1 MEIVWGLAVESS
13 CALSSTTEP
22 AHAPAIATAT
32 RPTQSA
38 LFILIARSFPRFQPG
53 HILARLRGVTT
64 ARSGDPATRPRGLWH
79 AAGAVDYLD
88 RLSTWA
94 ATTPL
99 EVLPAA
105 VRERA
110 CLVIA
115 DSLGVTAH
123 GMQAPEMREFVA
135 RHLADERS
143 GRASVIGAGR
153 RADPASAA
161 LLNGTAGTW
170 IDMNEGN
177 LYARG
182 HPGIQVVPLA
192 WALAEHEGRSGREL
206 LAAFVAGYE
215 VSARIKRSSAT
226 RLAVHPHGTFG
237 TIGAAVAL
245 ARLLGYTA
253 AATREI
259 INVSAT
265 LGIAASR
272 RALTTGATVRNVYT
286 GLSGSMG
293 WLAHTLV
300 QSGFTGEPDA
310 VSSVYGAIYADRFDT
325 DAAVS
330 GLGEEFLLP
339 RGFIKVHACGRYIHG
354 ALDCVETL
362 TTRHHLPPDSI
373 QAISVRTYALAASL
387 GHADVRSEFGA
398 RFSLPFAVASLLC
411 HGRSGLDNYVAAAVA
426 DPRIQAL
433 ARRVEVVEDPEFT
446 RAFPERQPTE
456 VMLVL
461 ADGTEM
467 SERSD
472 FHRGEAENPHPPD
485 AVRKKFLDLSA
496 PVWGRGRAEVL
507 FDRVL
512 DLERVP
518 DVAALLGNASV

>member
-1 MEIVWGLAVESS
+1 M
-13 CALSSTTEP
+13 
-22 AHAPAIATAT
+22 TA
-32 RPTQSA
+32 
-38 LFILIARSFPRFQPG
+38 
-53 HILARLRGVTT
+53 
-64 ARSGDPATRPRGLWH
+64 
-79 AAGAVDYLD
+79 DYLD
-88 RLSTWA
+88 RLAAWA

-99 EVLPAA
+99 DALPSA

-123 GMQAPEMREFVA
+123 GMQTPEMRELVTRYLDMGDLATGPPTAPDA
-135 RHLADERS
+135 RGAAAKPWRPSAS

-153 RADPASAA
+153 RTDPAGAA

-177 LYARG
+177 LYANG

-192 WALAEHEGRSGREL
+192 WALAEHHGRSGRDL
-206 LAAFVAGYE
+206 LAAFIAGYE
-215 VSARIKRSSAT
+215 VSARIKRASAT

-245 ARLLGYTA
+245 ARLYGYDTA
-253 AATREI
+253 SMRTI

-310 VSSVYGAIYADRFDT
+310 VASVYGAIYADRFDPE
-325 DAAVS
+325 AAARGV
-330 GLGEEFLLP
+330 GEEFLLP
-339 RGFIKVHACGRYIHG
+339 RGFIKIHACGRYIHG

-362 TTRHHLPPDSI
+362 MARRPLPPESI
-373 QAISVRTYALAASL
+373 TSIRVRTYAMAASL
-387 GHADVRSEFGA
+387 AHADVHSEFGA
-398 RFSLPFAVASLLC
+398 RFSLPFALASLIC
-411 HGRSGLDNYVAAAVA
+411 HGSSGLDNYDAASVA
-426 DPRIQAL
+426 DPRIRAL
-433 ARRVEVVEDPEFT
+433 AHLVEVKEDPDFT
-446 RAFPERQPTE
+446 RAFPQRQPTE
-456 VMLVL
+456 VTVVL

-467 SERSD
+467 SERAD
-472 FHRGEAENPHPPD
+472 FHRGEAENPHPPG
-485 AVRKKFLDLSA
+485 AVRMKFLELAA
-496 PVWGRGRAEVL
+496 PVWGRETAEIL
-507 FDRVL
+507 YDRVL

-518 DVAALLGNASV
+518 DVAALVQDMRP

>member
-1 MEIVWGLAVESS
+1 M
-13 CALSSTTEP
+13 TT
-22 AHAPAIATAT
+22 
-32 RPTQSA
+32 
-38 LFILIARSFPRFQPG
+38 
-53 HILARLRGVTT
+53 
-64 ARSGDPATRPRGLWH
+64 
-79 AAGAVDYLD
+79 DYLE
-88 RLSTWA
+88 RLAAWA

-99 EVLPAA
+99 DALPAA

-115 DSLGVTAH
+115 DSLGVTVH
-123 GMQAPEMREFVA
+123 GMQTAEMREFVA
-135 RHLADERS
+135 RQLADGRP

-153 RADPASAA
+153 RTDPASAA

-177 LYARG
+177 LHAGG
-182 HPGIQVVPLA
+182 HPGIQVIPLA
-192 WALAEHEGRSGREL
+192 WALAEQGGRSGRDL
-206 LAAFVAGYE
+206 LAAFIVGYE
-215 VSARIKRSSAT
+215 VSARIKRASAT

-245 ARLLGYTA
+245 ARLLGYDTD
-253 AATREI
+253 ATRAI

-310 VSSVYGAIYADRFDT
+310 VASVYGAIYADRFDPE
-325 DAAVS
+325 AAVR

-339 RGFIKVHACGRYIHG
+339 RGFIKIHACGRYIHG

-362 TTRHHLPPDSI
+362 MARHKLAPESI
-373 QAISVRTYALAASL
+373 KAIRVRTYAMAASL

-411 HGRSGLDNYVAAAVA
+411 HGRSGLDNYEAAALA
-426 DPRIQAL
+426 DSRIHAL
-433 ARRVEVVEDPEFT
+433 ARRVEVAEDPDFT
-446 RAFPERQPTE
+446 RAFPGRQPTE
-456 VMLVL
+456 VTVVL
-461 ADGTEM
+461 ADGSEL

-472 FHRGEAENPHPPD
+472 FHRGEAENPHPPE
-485 AVRKKFLDLSA
+485 AMRRKFLELAA
-496 PVWGRGRAEVL
+496 PVWGSDRAGAL
-507 FDRVL
+507 YDRVL
-512 DLERVP
+512 DLDRVP
-518 DVAALLGNASV
+518 DVAALTADVS

>member
-1 MEIVWGLAVESS
+1 
-13 CALSSTTEP
+13 
-22 AHAPAIATAT
+22 
-32 RPTQSA
+32 
-38 LFILIARSFPRFQPG
+38 
-53 HILARLRGVTT
+53 
-64 ARSGDPATRPRGLWH
+64 
-79 AAGAVDYLD
+79 VDYLD
-88 RLSTWA
+88 RLGAWA

-99 EVLPAA
+99 DALPPV

-110 CLVIA
+110 CMVIA

-123 GMQAPEMREFVA
+123 GMQAPEMRELVA
-135 RHLADERS
+135 RQLADARP

-153 RADPASAA
+153 RADPATAA

-177 LYARG
+177 LHARG

-192 WALAEHEGRSGREL
+192 WALAEQDGRSGRDL
-206 LAAFVAGYE
+206 LAAFIVGYE
-215 VSARIKRSSAT
+215 VSARIKRASAT

-245 ARLLGYTA
+245 ARLLGYGPT
-253 AATREI
+253 ATREI

-265 LGIAASR
+265 LGVAASR

-310 VSSVYGAIYADRFDT
+310 VGSVYGAIYADRFDP
-325 DAAVS
+325 DAAVN

-362 TTRHHLPPDSI
+362 MARRALPPESI
-373 QAISVRTYALAASL
+373 KTIRVRTYAMAASL
-387 GHADVRSEFGA
+387 GHTDVRSEFGA

-411 HGRSGLDNYVAAAVA
+411 HGRSGLDNYDTAAVA

-433 ARRVEVVEDPEFT
+433 ARRVEVVEDSEFT

-456 VMLVL
+456 VSVALD
-461 ADGTEM
+461 DGTEL
-467 SERSD
+467 SERAD
-472 FHRGEAENPHPPD
+472 FHRGEAEHPHPPD
-485 AVRKKFLDLSA
+485 AVRRKFLDLAA
-496 PVWGRGRAEVL
+496 PVWGRERAEAL
-507 FDRVL
+507 YDRVL
-512 DLERVP
+512 DLERVT
-518 DVAALLGNASV
+518 DVPVLAGDGAV

>member
-1 MEIVWGLAVESS
+1 MS
-13 CALSSTTEP
+13 
-22 AHAPAIATAT
+22 
-32 RPTQSA
+32 
-38 LFILIARSFPRFQPG
+38 
-53 HILARLRGVTT
+53 
-64 ARSGDPATRPRGLWH
+64 
-79 AAGAVDYLD
+79 VDYLD
-88 RLSTWA
+88 RLALWA

-99 EVLPAA
+99 DALPPA
-105 VRERA
+105 VRDRA

-123 GMQAPEMREFVA
+123 GMQTSEMRAFVA
-135 RHLADERS
+135 RHLVGALP

-153 RADPASAA
+153 RSDPASAA

-177 LYARG
+177 LHAGG
-182 HPGIQVVPLA
+182 HPGIQVIPLA
-192 WALAEHEGRSGREL
+192 WALAEQDGRPGRDL
-206 LAAFVAGYE
+206 LAAFVVGYE
-215 VSARIKRSSAT
+215 LSARIKRASAT

-245 ARLLGYTA
+245 ARLLGYDPG
-253 AATREI
+253 ATREI

-265 LGIAASR
+265 LGVAASR
-272 RALTTGATVRNVYT
+272 RALITGATVRNVYT

-310 VSSVYGAIYADRFDT
+310 VGSVYGAIYADRFDPE
-325 DAAVS
+325 AAVR

-362 TTRHHLPPDSI
+362 MARRPIRPESI
-373 QAISVRTYALAASL
+373 DAIRVRTYAMAASL
-387 GHADVRSEFGA
+387 GHTDIRSEFGA

-411 HGRSGLDNYVAAAVA
+411 HGHSGLDNYAAAAVGDA
-426 DPRIQAL
+426 RIQAL
-433 ARRVEVVEDPEFT
+433 ARRVEVIEDPEFT
-446 RAFPERQPTE
+446 RGFPQRQPTE

-461 ADGTEM
+461 SDGTM
-467 SERSD
+467 MAERTD
-472 FHRGEAENPHPPD
+472 FHRGEAEHPHTAD
-485 AVRKKFLDLSA
+485 AVRRKFLDLAA
-496 PVWGRGRAEVL
+496 PVWGGDRTEDL
-507 FDRVL
+507 YDRVL

-518 DVAALLGNASV
+518 DVAALAGDDGL

>member
-1 MEIVWGLAVESS
+1 M
-13 CALSSTTEP
+13 
-22 AHAPAIATAT
+22 
-32 RPTQSA
+32 
-38 LFILIARSFPRFQPG
+38 
-53 HILARLRGVTT
+53 
-64 ARSGDPATRPRGLWH
+64 
-79 AAGAVDYLD
+79 DYLD
-88 RLSTWA
+88 RLAAWA
-94 ATTPL
+94 ADTPL
-99 EVLPAA
+99 DAMPRA

-115 DSLGVTAH
+115 DSVGVTVH
-123 GMQAPEMREFVA
+123 GMQVPEMREFVT
-135 RHLADERS
+135 RHLTNARPGRS
-143 GRASVIGAGR
+143 SVIGADR
-153 RADPASAA
+153 HTDPSGAA

-177 LYARG
+177 LHANG
-182 HPGIQVVPLA
+182 HPGIQVIPLA
-192 WALAEHEGRSGREL
+192 WALAEHEDRSGRDL
-206 LAAFVAGYE
+206 LAAFVVGYE
-215 VSARIKRSSAT
+215 VSARIKRASAT

-245 ARLLGYTA
+245 ARLLGYSA
-253 AATREI
+253 DATRTI

-300 QSGFTGEPDA
+300 QSGFTGEPDGVA
-310 VSSVYGAIYADRFDT
+310 SVYGAIYADRFDR
-325 DAAVS
+325 DAAVR

-362 TTRHHLPPDSI
+362 TARRPVALD
-373 QAISVRTYALAASL
+373 AIKAIRVRTYAMAASL

-411 HGRSGLDNYVAAAVA
+411 HGRSGLDNYDAAAIT

-433 ARRVEVVEDPEFT
+433 ARRVEVVEEPDFT
-446 RAFPERQPTE
+446 RAFPARQPTE
-456 VMLVL
+456 VTMVL
-461 ADGTEM
+461 TDGTEV
-467 SERSD
+467 SEHAD
-472 FHRGEAENPHPPD
+472 FHRGEAELPHPPE
-485 AVRKKFLDLSA
+485 AVRRKFLELAA
-496 PVWGRGRAEVL
+496 PIWGRERAEAL
-507 FDRVL
+507 YDRVL

-518 DVAALLGNASV
+518 KVASLLD

>member
-1 MEIVWGLAVESS
+1 M
-13 CALSSTTEP
+13 
-22 AHAPAIATAT
+22 TA
-32 RPTQSA
+32 
-38 LFILIARSFPRFQPG
+38 
-53 HILARLRGVTT
+53 
-64 ARSGDPATRPRGLWH
+64 
-79 AAGAVDYLD
+79 DYLD
-88 RLSTWA
+88 RLAEWA

-99 EVLPAA
+99 DALPTA

-123 GMQAPEMREFVA
+123 GMQMPEMRAFVE
-135 RHLADERS
+135 RQLADGRA

-153 RADPASAA
+153 HTDPASAA

-177 LYARG
+177 LHANG
-182 HPGIQVVPLA
+182 HPGIQVIPLA
-192 WALAEHEGRSGREL
+192 WALAEQDGRSGRDL
-206 LAAFVAGYE
+206 LAAFIVGYE
-215 VSARIKRSSAT
+215 VSSRIKRASAT

-245 ARLLGYTA
+245 ARLLGYSPA
-253 AATREI
+253 AMREI

-310 VSSVYGAIYADRFDT
+310 VSSVYGAIYADRFDSE
-325 DAAVS
+325 AAVR

-339 RGFIKVHACGRYIHG
+339 RGFIKIHACGRYIHG
-354 ALDCVETL
+354 ALDCVEALMARRPLAHDAIT
-362 TTRHHLPPDSI
+362 SI
-373 QAISVRTYALAASL
+373 RVRTYAMAASL
-387 GHADVRSEFGA
+387 GHTDISSEFGA

-411 HGRSGLDNYVAAAVA
+411 HGRSGLDNYDAAAVT

-433 ARRVEVVEDPEFT
+433 ARRVEVAADPDFT
-446 RAFPERQPTE
+446 RAFPQRQPTE
-456 VMLVL
+456 VTVVL
-461 ADGTEM
+461 ADGTEL

-472 FHRGEAENPHPPD
+472 FHGGEAENPHPPE
-485 AVRKKFLDLSA
+485 ALRRKFLDLAA
-496 PVWGRGRAEVL
+496 PVWGRDRAAALYE
-507 FDRVL
+507 RVL
-512 DLERVP
+512 DLERAP
-518 DVAALLGNASV
+518 DVAALTADVG

>member
-1 MEIVWGLAVESS
+1 M
-13 CALSSTTEP
+13 TT
-22 AHAPAIATAT
+22 
-32 RPTQSA
+32 
-38 LFILIARSFPRFQPG
+38 
-53 HILARLRGVTT
+53 
-64 ARSGDPATRPRGLWH
+64 
-79 AAGAVDYLD
+79 DYLD
-88 RLSTWA
+88 RLAGWA

-99 EVLPAA
+99 DALPAA

-115 DSLGVTAH
+115 DSLGVTVH
-123 GMQAPEMREFVA
+123 GMQTAEMREFVA
-135 RHLADERS
+135 RQLADGRP

-153 RADPASAA
+153 RTDPASAA

-177 LYARG
+177 LHAGG
-182 HPGIQVVPLA
+182 HPGIQVIPLA
-192 WALAEHEGRSGREL
+192 WALAEQGGRSGRDL
-206 LAAFVAGYE
+206 LAAFIVGYE
-215 VSARIKRSSAT
+215 VSARIKRASAT

-245 ARLLGYTA
+245 ARLLGYDTA
-253 AATREI
+253 GTRAI

-310 VSSVYGAIYADRFDT
+310 VASVYGAIYADRFDPE
-325 DAAVS
+325 AAVR

-339 RGFIKVHACGRYIHG
+339 RGFIKIHACGRYIHG

-362 TTRHHLPPDSI
+362 MARHKLAPESI
-373 QAISVRTYALAASL
+373 KAIRVRTYAMAASL

-411 HGRSGLDNYVAAAVA
+411 HGRSGLDNYEAAALA
-426 DPRIQAL
+426 DSRIHAL
-433 ARRVEVVEDPEFT
+433 ARRVEVAEDPDFT
-446 RAFPERQPTE
+446 RAFPGRQPTE
-456 VMLVL
+456 VTVVL
-461 ADGTEM
+461 ADGSEL

-472 FHRGEAENPHPPD
+472 FHRGEAENPHPPE
-485 AVRKKFLDLSA
+485 AMRRKFLELAA
-496 PVWGRGRAEVL
+496 PVWGSDRAGAL
-507 FDRVL
+507 YDRVL
-512 DLERVP
+512 DLDRVP
-518 DVAALLGNASV
+518 DVAALTADVS

>member
-1 MEIVWGLAVESS
+1 M
-13 CALSSTTEP
+13 TM
-22 AHAPAIATAT
+22 
-32 RPTQSA
+32 
-38 LFILIARSFPRFQPG
+38 
-53 HILARLRGVTT
+53 
-64 ARSGDPATRPRGLWH
+64 
-79 AAGAVDYLD
+79 DYLD
-88 RLSTWA
+88 RLASWA

-99 EVLPAA
+99 DAIPSA
-105 VRERA
+105 VRERG

-123 GMQAPEMREFVA
+123 GMQTIEMQEFVSRQLTGA
-135 RHLADERS
+135 PG

-153 RADPASAA
+153 RTDPASAA

-177 LYARG
+177 LHAGG
-182 HPGIQVVPLA
+182 HPGIQVIPLA
-192 WALAEHEGRSGREL
+192 WALAEQESRSGRDL
-206 LAAFVAGYE
+206 LAAFTVGYE
-215 VSARIKRSSAT
+215 VSARIKRASAT

-245 ARLLGYTA
+245 AHLLGYDTG
-253 AATREI
+253 ATREI

-265 LGIAASR
+265 LGVAASR

-310 VSSVYGAIYADRFDT
+310 VASVYGAIYADRFDPEAT
-325 DAAVS
+325 VR

-339 RGFIKVHACGRYIHG
+339 RGFIKIHACGRYIHG

-362 TTRHHLPPDSI
+362 MARRPLVPESI
-373 QAISVRTYALAASL
+373 KVIRVRTYAMAASL
-387 GHADVRSEFGA
+387 GHTDIRSEFGA

-411 HGRSGLDNYVAAAVA
+411 HGRSGLDNYEAAAVA
-426 DPRIQAL
+426 DPRIRAL
-433 ARRVEVVEDPEFT
+433 ARRVEVAEDPDFT
-446 RAFPERQPTE
+446 RAFPQRQPTE
-456 VMLVL
+456 VTVVL
-461 ADGTEM
+461 TDGTEF
-467 SERSD
+467 SERAD

-485 AVRKKFLDLSA
+485 AVRSKFLDLAA
-496 PVWGRGRAEVL
+496 PVWGKNRAEAL
-507 FDRVL
+507 YGRVL

-518 DVAALLGNASV
+518 DVAVLTADVS